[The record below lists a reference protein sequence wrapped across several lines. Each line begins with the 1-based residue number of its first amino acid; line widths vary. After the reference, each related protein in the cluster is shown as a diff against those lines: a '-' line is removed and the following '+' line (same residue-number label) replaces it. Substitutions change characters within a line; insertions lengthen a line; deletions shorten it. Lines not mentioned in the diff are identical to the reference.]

1 MGFKT
6 APDATPTSVE
16 RGDKSKY
23 FAMMMLIKFHSFVH
37 VQWRFS
43 INLSAQKPFS
53 SFFPLVRANKTNF
66 FFHLDAPPQKKFT
79 VIAGIFIFRKAT
91 FSHLNI
97 DIASWCLSN
106 VNRIKLKISERKT
119 ETKATDFVEHLP
131 SYRFWSSSSTSE
143 WSSGRSAP
151 DENHSELSVTSLCSR
166 MNYIQ
171 QSIYD
176 RSIETLNNILHLK
189 SLWNPVFAFIKH
201 FDLIWS
207 FKKLFN

>member
-1 MGFKT
+1 MTFFDQFIGAKT
-6 APDATPTSVE
+6 
-16 RGDKSKY
+16 
-23 FAMMMLIKFHSFVH
+23 FQFI
-37 VQWRFS
+37 
-43 INLSAQKPFS
+43 FS
-53 SFFPLVRANKTNF
+53 SRACQQNKL

-91 FSHLNI
+91 FSHVNI